1 MLTPPKSVAQKK
13 NYGPIVHIF
22 FPNAIKHQTR
32 RSTFAPNSMNG
43 KQNELDDF
51 HKNPN
56 SVLVGIYNKCRPKF
70 IGWGKENTRTSS
82 HDLTDI
88 FQNAVIILMLNIESG
103 RLTELVGTLCTYLF
117 GIGKN
122 LIQAFRRKQGRI
134 GLPGDEAFPITKETD
149 PGAEAQII
157 ADQANEQLWAKV
169 DALGEP
175 CRSLLALTYREG
187 LNSQEIAD
195 VLGYASPEVVRQL
208 RKRCLDKLRK

>member
-1 MLTPPKSVAQKK
+1 
-13 NYGPIVHIF
+13 
-22 FPNAIKHQTR
+22 
-32 RSTFAPNSMNG
+32 MNG

-51 HKNPN
+51 RKNPN
-56 SVLVGIYNKCRPKF
+56 GVSAGLYGKCRPKF
-70 IGWGKENTRTSS
+70 IGWGKENTRTSI
-82 HDLTDI
+82 HDLADI
-88 FQNAVIILMLNIESG
+88 FQNAVIIMMLNLESG

-122 LIQAFRRKQGRI
+122 LIQAFRRKQVRI

-149 PGAEAQII
+149 PGIETQII
-157 ADQANEQLWAKV
+157 AEQEDAQLWSTV

-195 VLGYASPEVVRQL
+195 VLGYSSPEVVRQL